1 MSQDIPTEDF
11 DWISARSACSP
22 SQIFQK
28 LRLQIE
34 NDVKKRIEIMTDT
47 EKAKCRF
54 FTDYDPGRLSVMVEG
69 ERLNEGVIFSR
80 SPAGVE
86 VRDSESN
93 SLIHEGILTLSND
106 GHCRLK
112 VGDVEYDLWQ
122 FRKLSLENVLFT
134 SIAKWRL

>member
-1 MSQDIPTEDF
+1 
-11 DWISARSACSP
+11 
-22 SQIFQK
+22 
-28 LRLQIE
+28 
-34 NDVKKRIEIMTDT
+34 
-47 EKAKCRF
+47 
-54 FTDYDPGRLSVMVEG
+54 
-69 ERLNEGVIFSR
+69 VIFSR